1 MATMKEVIAAKGA
14 TVRDGV
20 ELDSA
25 SAGWSAPFGAVVEV
39 LEEAST
45 ASGVARCRVGHG
57 GRAGWVSAKVLRA
70 PTASGEST
78 AARLKAAAD
87 ELNRAERWP
96 EAVDMYGAAI
106 AADPNNHALYSNRA
120 RCRLQLC
127 GACAPA
133 ADVAAGLADGER
145 CVALAPGF
153 ARGYRRLGV
162 PALAAVAALRARG
175 PRRTST
181 PRTRTATTTPTA
193 ASTSPTSA
201 PRGGRRR
208 RRAVERHRRALG
220 GPARPGHDAPAS
232 STAVCVKTPRR
243 SQARAGPGLRGA
255 AGLAPGAR
263 DAGRPPV
270 GSLAPED
277 AALADDAAKAAH
289 KARGAE
295 LFAAANNRS
304 ACHAKLDAFAAALRD
319 ADACVAL
326 KPTWAKAASRR
337 GAALFGLGR
346 YEAAM
351 SRAARPR
358 GDGRR
363 DAGDGR
369 GPRGAPGEI
378 PVESQEIRDLRF
390 ASKIEGK
397 ATATRAK
404 NMHSNKLIL
413 VALAATVTV
422 TESACTNDK
431 KWMINNKRSKNCD
444 WVAKKPSSLPEEG
457 QEWQGQQSRGE
468 RGLPRCVTA
477 GMCANEFDLHE
488 PAPTF
493 FERVATFPVCS
504 QIDGA
509 CDDET
514 ETSAEI
520 VDVHVKACV
529 ASWSSAIDG
538 AACAAGVDAC
548 PAAPCDGDA
557 LGSWCCADADCSGDW
572 FYCNPK
578 AGGQLTAV
586 YTDSPRGVIGW
597 VDLNDPRDPKPLGT
611 FATPGEPT
619 SVAVVGDAAVVAVST
634 GEDYVATSGALL
646 GVPIRATR
654 GSADDAVAG
663 VVSLPLGGQPDAVAA
678 GAFAG
683 DTAYIAVA
691 IENERDEDLGD
702 GNPPQFPAGHV
713 EIFTAK
719 TANSELGVRL
729 SKHADVAMTGLAGCD
744 FPEDPEPEFVSV
756 SPGNKAVVTMQENN
770 CVAVVDLPT
779 GAVDFSA
786 SAGARDLTDVDV
798 AEEGVIDQ
806 TASLAAV
813 TAEPDGVVWIKG
825 GAYFATAN
833 EGDMAGGSRSWSVF
847 DGATGALVYDSGN
860 FLEHLAASLGHYPEH
875 RSENKGVEPEN
886 IAYGE
891 FPDGAGGTRDFV
903 FVNLERSSLVV
914 VYDVT
919 AFPTITYVQTLP
931 AAMGPEGTV
940 AVPAAGIVVTAS
952 EEDARDD
959 KFRGALNVYEL
970 GTGGAPSFPTL
981 VSQLPADGS
990 APIPFA
996 ALSSLTA
1003 EAGDLVLAVEDSAY
1017 GKSRV
1022 FEIDVGVAPAVVV
1035 GGARILDSKDV
1046 LRSWSHFTN
1055 FTTTVDGAVADGEFD
1070 AADLAALVNDDKTVN
1085 IDPEGVAVG
1094 ILGGAVKYVVA
1105 HEGYGTV
1112 GDAGRPVR
1120 SLNFLFVLGL
1130 SGPDYVIDEVIALP
1144 DAQNARQLRFG
1155 FEGVAVL
1162 DNKIVVAFQ
1171 RAWGAD
1177 EFPQMGVYDYAV
1189 GGDAGW
1195 SFVFYPVDEPSSQ
1208 YGGWVSSD
1216 MAKQGCWERHI
1227 VTRIVSYLNTRDR
1240 GLFLDVGAN
1249 VGAFTATVAANDND
1263 VIAVEPFRLNVRPR
1277 VRGDRAPRP
1286 PRPSQVPLIRRTM
1299 CGPARLD
1306 DRVSLYKMGLADSF
1320 PGPKMCIWSTNDEI
1334 NRGNA
1339 RMTPYFEGRR
1349 DFGQDK
1355 QKACMEVVYTDTL
1368 DHLLF
1373 DTHGLARR
1381 VDVMKIDIE
1390 GFETRALRGAA
1401 RLLASDFKPCQIYF
1415 EYQHDAT
1422 VESGV
1427 DRHELFE
1434 RLTRAGYKLN
1444 DFMKNEEVGS
1454 FTPEQWDGMRGG
1466 DLRAVLDD
1474 ASCGWSSRGPPPPP
1488 PPPRV
1493 VLNGHRCDRHVDV
1506 GDADAAG
1513 AVARV
1518 GALGFVGVADDWAT
1532 SVCLFHRV
1540 YGLPRRARA
1549 RWSRRRRAT
1558 RRTTGPTGPSTRP
1571 RGGASPSRW
1580 TRRARRRP
1588 ARQRRCGG
1596 GGGLLRRGQAL
1607 GGARRR
1613 GGCGGAG
1620 RASGA
1625 AAGPVRA
1632 LRPVEALGLPRAR
1645 RGAAGVTS
1653 GRRRPRSRRPRPAA
1667 PRARATIA
1675 GGRLFATLPAD
1686 GALAMA
1692 YSRAEWNRL
1701 PVFLGVPLKSRGRFP
1716 APPVDFLFLLMDVP
1730 GVLDASTSPPVF
1742 AEARL
1747 RRAPPDR
1754 RHWLLPS
1761 FDFSGGEGNA
1771 RRWAVTTACDAT
1783 DDRLDVAAAEVA
1795 VEVEASARRTEPSP
1809 ATQPARAPVA
1819 ADGPTGITLRNYGF
1833 ADHGDVCA
1841 KEAFLY
1847 LDGISTSNGLKYYG
1861 GVWRPVILGER

>member
-1 MATMKEVIAAKGA
+1 
-14 TVRDGV
+14 
-20 ELDSA
+20 
-25 SAGWSAPFGAVVEV
+25 
-39 LEEAST
+39 
-45 ASGVARCRVGHG
+45 
-57 GRAGWVSAKVLRA
+57 
-70 PTASGEST
+70 
-78 AARLKAAAD
+78 
-87 ELNRAERWP
+87 
-96 EAVDMYGAAI
+96 MY
-106 AADPNNHALYSNRA
+106 
-120 RCRLQLC
+120 
-127 GACAPA
+127 
-133 ADVAAGLADGER
+133 
-145 CVALAPGF
+145 
-153 ARGYRRLGV
+153 
-162 PALAAVAALRARG
+162 
-175 PRRTST
+175 
-181 PRTRTATTTPTA
+181 
-193 ASTSPTSA
+193 
-201 PRGGRRR
+201 
-208 RRAVERHRRALG
+208 
-220 GPARPGHDAPAS
+220 
-232 STAVCVKTPRR
+232 
-243 SQARAGPGLRGA
+243 
-255 AGLAPGAR
+255 
-263 DAGRPPV
+263 
-270 GSLAPED
+270 
-277 AALADDAAKAAH
+277 
-289 KARGAE
+289 
-295 LFAAANNRS
+295 
-304 ACHAKLDAFAAALRD
+304 
-319 ADACVAL
+319 
-326 KPTWAKAASRR
+326 
-337 GAALFGLGR
+337 
-346 YEAAM
+346 
-351 SRAARPR
+351 
-358 GDGRR
+358 
-363 DAGDGR
+363 
-369 GPRGAPGEI
+369 
-378 PVESQEIRDLRF
+378 
-390 ASKIEGK
+390 
-397 ATATRAK
+397 
-404 NMHSNKLIL
+404 SNKLIL

-422 TESACTNDK
+422 SESACTNDK

-457 QEWQGQQSRGE
+457 QERQGQQSRGE
-468 RGLPRCVTA
+468 RGLPRVLRHLRHVRPDSWSKQCVTA

-514 ETSAEI
+514 DTSAEI

-611 FATPGEPT
+611 FATPASRRPSPSPATRPSSPCRRARTTSPRPARSSACPSARPAAPRTTPSPASSRSRSAASPTPSPRAPSPATRPT
-619 SVAVVGDAAVVAVST
+619 SPSPSRTSAT
-634 GEDYVATSGALL
+634 G
-646 GVPIRATR
+646 R
-654 GSADDAVAG
+654 
-663 VVSLPLGGQPDAVAA
+663 
-678 GAFAG
+678 
-683 DTAYIAVA
+683 
-691 IENERDEDLGD
+691 GD

-729 SKHADVAMTGLAGCD
+729 SRHADVAMTGLAGCD

-1493 VLNGHRCDRHVDV
+1493 VGREPPPGCGPEAAAECSICSAGSPGDGGVSLVDGVCQEFCSANGYCGVTENYESGGTDCTKCAPRVGREPPPPPARVRERAPPPPQPALVVVRERTKRIEALKAELAALKTSDAREPRRGARDGFDRVRAFDVDGDGDVDV
-1506 GDADAAG
+1506 KDRTLEVMG
-1513 AVARV
+1513 VV
-1518 GALGFVGVADDWAT
+1518 LVLGLAT
-1532 SVCLFHRV
+1532 QLVLR
-1540 YGLPRRARA
+1540 
-1549 RWSRRRRAT
+1549 
-1558 RRTTGPTGPSTRP
+1558 
-1571 RGGASPSRW
+1571 
-1580 TRRARRRP
+1580 RRARR
-1588 ARQRRCGG
+1588 
-1596 GGGLLRRGQAL
+1596 
-1607 GGARRR
+1607 
-1613 GGCGGAG
+1613 
-1620 RASGA
+1620 
-1625 AAGPVRA
+1625 
-1632 LRPVEALGLPRAR
+1632 
-1645 RGAAGVTS
+1645 
-1653 GRRRPRSRRPRPAA
+1653 
-1667 PRARATIA
+1667 
-1675 GGRLFATLPAD
+1675 PAD
-1686 GALAMA
+1686 
-1692 YSRAEWNRL
+1692 
-1701 PVFLGVPLKSRGRFP
+1701 
-1716 APPVDFLFLLMDVP
+1716 
-1730 GVLDASTSPPVF
+1730 
-1742 AEARL
+1742 
-1747 RRAPPDR
+1747 
-1754 RHWLLPS
+1754 
-1761 FDFSGGEGNA
+1761 
-1771 RRWAVTTACDAT
+1771 
-1783 DDRLDVAAAEVA
+1783 
-1795 VEVEASARRTEPSP
+1795 
-1809 ATQPARAPVA
+1809 
-1819 ADGPTGITLRNYGF
+1819 
-1833 ADHGDVCA
+1833 
-1841 KEAFLY
+1841 
-1847 LDGISTSNGLKYYG
+1847 
-1861 GVWRPVILGER
+1861 

>member
-1 MATMKEVIAAKGA
+1 
-14 TVRDGV
+14 
-20 ELDSA
+20 
-25 SAGWSAPFGAVVEV
+25 
-39 LEEAST
+39 
-45 ASGVARCRVGHG
+45 
-57 GRAGWVSAKVLRA
+57 
-70 PTASGEST
+70 
-78 AARLKAAAD
+78 
-87 ELNRAERWP
+87 
-96 EAVDMYGAAI
+96 
-106 AADPNNHALYSNRA
+106 
-120 RCRLQLC
+120 
-127 GACAPA
+127 
-133 ADVAAGLADGER
+133 
-145 CVALAPGF
+145 
-153 ARGYRRLGV
+153 
-162 PALAAVAALRARG
+162 
-175 PRRTST
+175 
-181 PRTRTATTTPTA
+181 
-193 ASTSPTSA
+193 
-201 PRGGRRR
+201 
-208 RRAVERHRRALG
+208 
-220 GPARPGHDAPAS
+220 
-232 STAVCVKTPRR
+232 
-243 SQARAGPGLRGA
+243 
-255 AGLAPGAR
+255 
-263 DAGRPPV
+263 
-270 GSLAPED
+270 
-277 AALADDAAKAAH
+277 
-289 KARGAE
+289 
-295 LFAAANNRS
+295 
-304 ACHAKLDAFAAALRD
+304 
-319 ADACVAL
+319 
-326 KPTWAKAASRR
+326 
-337 GAALFGLGR
+337 
-346 YEAAM
+346 
-351 SRAARPR
+351 
-358 GDGRR
+358 
-363 DAGDGR
+363 
-369 GPRGAPGEI
+369 
-378 PVESQEIRDLRF
+378 
-390 ASKIEGK
+390 
-397 ATATRAK
+397 
-404 NMHSNKLIL
+404 
-413 VALAATVTV
+413 
-422 TESACTNDK
+422 
-431 KWMINNKRSKNCD
+431 MINNKRSKNCD

-457 QEWQGQQSRGE
+457 QERQGQQSRGE
-468 RGLPRCVTA
+468 RGLPRVLRHLRHVRPDSWSKKCVTA

-493 FERVATFPVCS
+493 FERRDVPVCS

-520 VDVHVKACV
+520 VDVHVK
-529 ASWSSAIDG
+529 
-538 AACAAGVDAC
+538 
-548 PAAPCDGDA
+548 PAPTPRRAPC
-557 LGSWCCADADCSGDW
+557 
-572 FYCNPK
+572 
-578 AGGQLTAV
+578 
-586 YTDSPRGVIGW
+586 
-597 VDLNDPRDPKPLGT
+597 
-611 FATPGEPT
+611 
-619 SVAVVGDAAVVAVST
+619 
-634 GEDYVATSGALL
+634 
-646 GVPIRATR
+646 
-654 GSADDAVAG
+654 
-663 VVSLPLGGQPDAVAA
+663 
-678 GAFAG
+678 AFAG

-729 SKHADVAMTGLAGCD
+729 SRGRRDDGPRRLRL
-744 FPEDPEPEFVSV
+744 PEDPEPEFVSV

-779 GAVDFSA
+779 GAVDFSV
-786 SAGARDLTDVDV
+786 SAGARDLADVDV

-833 EGDMAGGSRSWSVF
+833 EGDMNGGSRSWSVF

-860 FLEHLAASLGHYPEH
+860 FLEHLAASLGHDPEH

-940 AVPAAGIVVTAS
+940 AVPAAGIV
-952 EEDARDD
+952 
-959 KFRGALNVYEL
+959 
-970 GTGGAPSFPTL
+970 
-981 VSQLPADGS
+981 LPADGS

-1085 IDPEGVAVG
+1085 IDPGGVAVG

-1130 SGPDYVIDEVIALP
+1130 SGPDYVIDKVIALP

-1195 SFVFYPVDEPSSQ
+1195 SFVFYPVDEPSSHRLARAPIMNAGIVLIIAASTLARAAGAQ
-1208 YGGWVSSD
+1208 PVSCADPEDGSVASRFVRNTCTANAFDMAAHTIPDCIEIRAVRPRAVQPRPQVSSD

-1227 VTRIVSYLNTRDR
+1227 VTRI
-1240 GLFLDVGAN
+1240 
-1249 VGAFTATVAANDND
+1249 
-1263 VIAVEPFRLNVRPR
+1263 
-1277 VRGDRAPRP
+1277 
-1286 PRPSQVPLIRRTM
+1286 VPLIRRTM

-1390 GFETRALRGAA
+1390 GFETRAFRGAA

-1474 ASCGWSSRGPPPPP
+1474 ASCGWSSRAAAAAAAASRRRSRAAACCGPEAAAECSICSRVAGDGGVSLVDGVCQEFCSANGYCGVTENYESGDGLHEMRCRRRAAAASPLREAAPPQPALVVVRERTKRIEALEAELAALKTSDALE
-1488 PPPRV
+1488 PRRGARDGFDRPSARRRRRRRRGREGQDAGAV
-1493 VLNGHRCDRHVDV
+1493 GRQVLNGHRCDRHVDV

-1532 SVCLFHRV
+1532 SVCLFHRLRIAEARAQLAEPPAPGNATDDWADWAV
-1540 YGLPRRARA
+1540 YAAARRRFAELLDAAGASPACARARA
-1549 RWSRRRRAT
+1549 ARRA
-1558 RRTTGPTGPSTRP
+1558 
-1571 RGGASPSRW
+1571 AAAA
-1580 TRRARRRP
+1580 AR
-1588 ARQRRCGG
+1588 
-1596 GGGLLRRGQAL
+1596 
-1607 GGARRR
+1607 GARRR

-1625 AAGPVRA
+1625 AAGP
-1632 LRPVEALGLPRAR
+1632 
-1645 RGAAGVTS
+1645 
-1653 GRRRPRSRRPRPAA
+1653 
-1667 PRARATIA
+1667 
-1675 GGRLFATLPAD
+1675 
-1686 GALAMA
+1686 
-1692 YSRAEWNRL
+1692 
-1701 PVFLGVPLKSRGRFP
+1701 
-1716 APPVDFLFLLMDVP
+1716 
-1730 GVLDASTSPPVF
+1730 
-1742 AEARL
+1742 
-1747 RRAPPDR
+1747 
-1754 RHWLLPS
+1754 
-1761 FDFSGGEGNA
+1761 FSGGEGNA
-1771 RRWAVTTACDAT
+1771 RRWAVTTACDAG

-1795 VEVEASARRTEPSP
+1795 VEVEAARDGQSRLRR
-1809 ATQPARAPVA
+1809 RAPQRRRRA

-1847 LDGISTSNGLKYYG
+1847 LDGISTSNGLKYHGACAPRDPRRRRRDEDLVTAAWPAHAAAAHDPGATLRDKVDYVGADGAGAAAFCASVARAAAWLRRTRGREAMARTLAPCSPSALRARRSSDAAVRNAYAELQVLLLEDRDADAIELRRLFSPAAAADGLYPRSGACAPFRPAAAARRAPAVVAGQG
-1861 GVWRPVILGER
+1861 GSGSRSVVELLRACGVEMNGVDGGEDDASSADRRLRARCP

>member
-1 MATMKEVIAAKGA
+1 
-14 TVRDGV
+14 
-20 ELDSA
+20 
-25 SAGWSAPFGAVVEV
+25 
-39 LEEAST
+39 
-45 ASGVARCRVGHG
+45 
-57 GRAGWVSAKVLRA
+57 
-70 PTASGEST
+70 
-78 AARLKAAAD
+78 
-87 ELNRAERWP
+87 
-96 EAVDMYGAAI
+96 MY
-106 AADPNNHALYSNRA
+106 
-120 RCRLQLC
+120 
-127 GACAPA
+127 
-133 ADVAAGLADGER
+133 
-145 CVALAPGF
+145 
-153 ARGYRRLGV
+153 
-162 PALAAVAALRARG
+162 
-175 PRRTST
+175 
-181 PRTRTATTTPTA
+181 
-193 ASTSPTSA
+193 
-201 PRGGRRR
+201 
-208 RRAVERHRRALG
+208 
-220 GPARPGHDAPAS
+220 
-232 STAVCVKTPRR
+232 
-243 SQARAGPGLRGA
+243 
-255 AGLAPGAR
+255 
-263 DAGRPPV
+263 
-270 GSLAPED
+270 
-277 AALADDAAKAAH
+277 
-289 KARGAE
+289 
-295 LFAAANNRS
+295 
-304 ACHAKLDAFAAALRD
+304 
-319 ADACVAL
+319 
-326 KPTWAKAASRR
+326 
-337 GAALFGLGR
+337 
-346 YEAAM
+346 
-351 SRAARPR
+351 
-358 GDGRR
+358 
-363 DAGDGR
+363 
-369 GPRGAPGEI
+369 
-378 PVESQEIRDLRF
+378 
-390 ASKIEGK
+390 
-397 ATATRAK
+397 
-404 NMHSNKLIL
+404 SNKLIL

-422 TESACTNDK
+422 SESACTNDK
-431 KWMINNKRSKNCD
+431 QWMINNKRSKNCD
-444 WVAKKPSSLPEEG
+444 WVAKKPSSRCQKKGKNGKGNKVEANVAC
-457 QEWQGQQSRGE
+457 QESCGTCDTCAPDSWSKK
-468 RGLPRCVTA
+468 CVTA

-520 VDVHVKACV
+520 VDVHVKAR
-529 ASWSSAIDG
+529 
-538 AACAAGVDAC
+538 GV
-548 PAAPCDGDA
+548 
-557 LGSWCCADADCSGDW
+557 
-572 FYCNPK
+572 

-634 GEDYVATSGALL
+634 GEDYVAT
-646 GVPIRATR
+646 PTPPRA
-654 GSADDAVAG
+654 
-663 VVSLPLGGQPDAVAA
+663 PC
-678 GAFAG
+678 AFAG

-729 SKHADVAMTGLAGCD
+729 SKRADVAMTGLAGCD

-779 GAVDFSA
+779 GAVDFS
-786 SAGARDLTDVDV
+786 
-798 AEEGVIDQ
+798 

-833 EGDMAGGSRSWSVF
+833 EGDMNGGSRSWSVF

-860 FLEHLAASLGHYPEH
+860 FLEHLAASLGHDPEH
-875 RSENKGVEPEN
+875 RSENKGVEPRTSRTAN
-886 IAYGE
+886 SPTA
-891 FPDGAGGTRDFV
+891 PAARDFV

-1022 FEIDVGVAPAVVV
+1022 FEIDVGVAPPSSSA
-1035 GGARILDSKDV
+1035 
-1046 LRSWSHFTN
+1046 
-1055 FTTTVDGAVADGEFD
+1055 FD

-1105 HEGYGTV
+1105 HEGDGTV

-1130 SGPDYVIDEVIALP
+1130 SGPDYVIDKVIALP

-1208 YGGWVSSD
+1208 YGGWVGVGDIEARRRLARAPIMNAGIVLIIAASTLARAAGPSPCRARIPRTAPSLRASSSRPQVSSD

-1263 VIAVEPFRLNVRPR
+1263 VIAVEPFMLNVRPR
-1277 VRGDRAPRP
+1277 
-1286 PRPSQVPLIRRTM
+1286 VPLIRRTM

-1390 GFETRALRGAA
+1390 GFETRVQAGAPARG
-1401 RLLASDFKPCQIYF
+1401 DFKPCQIY
-1415 EYQHDAT
+1415 
-1422 VESGV
+1422 
-1427 DRHELFE
+1427 
-1434 RLTRAGYKLN
+1434 
-1444 DFMKNEEVGS
+1444 
-1454 FTPEQWDGMRGG
+1454 
-1466 DLRAVLDD
+1466 
-1474 ASCGWSSRGPPPPP
+1474 SS
-1488 PPPRV
+1488 
-1493 VLNGHRCDRHVDV
+1493 
-1506 GDADAAG
+1506 
-1513 AVARV
+1513 
-1518 GALGFVGVADDWAT
+1518 T
-1532 SVCLFHRV
+1532 ST
-1540 YGLPRRARA
+1540 
-1549 RWSRRRRAT
+1549 T
-1558 RRTTGPTGPSTRP
+1558 RR
-1571 RGGASPSRW
+1571 
-1580 TRRARRRP
+1580 
-1588 ARQRRCGG
+1588 
-1596 GGGLLRRGQAL
+1596 
-1607 GGARRR
+1607 
-1613 GGCGGAG
+1613 
-1620 RASGA
+1620 
-1625 AAGPVRA
+1625 
-1632 LRPVEALGLPRAR
+1632 
-1645 RGAAGVTS
+1645 
-1653 GRRRPRSRRPRPAA
+1653 
-1667 PRARATIA
+1667 
-1675 GGRLFATLPAD
+1675 
-1686 GALAMA
+1686 
-1692 YSRAEWNRL
+1692 SRA
-1701 PVFLGVPLKSRGRFP
+1701 
-1716 APPVDFLFLLMDVP
+1716 
-1730 GVLDASTSPPVF
+1730 ASTDTS
-1742 AEARL
+1742 
-1747 RRAPPDR
+1747 
-1754 RHWLLPS
+1754 S
-1761 FDFSGGEGNA
+1761 SSG
-1771 RRWAVTTACDAT
+1771 
-1783 DDRLDVAAAEVA
+1783 
-1795 VEVEASARRTEPSP
+1795 
-1809 ATQPARAPVA
+1809 
-1819 ADGPTGITLRNYGF
+1819 
-1833 ADHGDVCA
+1833 
-1841 KEAFLY
+1841 
-1847 LDGISTSNGLKYYG
+1847 
-1861 GVWRPVILGER
+1861 

>member
-1 MATMKEVIAAKGA
+1 
-14 TVRDGV
+14 
-20 ELDSA
+20 
-25 SAGWSAPFGAVVEV
+25 
-39 LEEAST
+39 
-45 ASGVARCRVGHG
+45 
-57 GRAGWVSAKVLRA
+57 
-70 PTASGEST
+70 
-78 AARLKAAAD
+78 
-87 ELNRAERWP
+87 
-96 EAVDMYGAAI
+96 MY
-106 AADPNNHALYSNRA
+106 
-120 RCRLQLC
+120 
-127 GACAPA
+127 
-133 ADVAAGLADGER
+133 
-145 CVALAPGF
+145 
-153 ARGYRRLGV
+153 
-162 PALAAVAALRARG
+162 
-175 PRRTST
+175 
-181 PRTRTATTTPTA
+181 
-193 ASTSPTSA
+193 
-201 PRGGRRR
+201 
-208 RRAVERHRRALG
+208 
-220 GPARPGHDAPAS
+220 
-232 STAVCVKTPRR
+232 
-243 SQARAGPGLRGA
+243 
-255 AGLAPGAR
+255 
-263 DAGRPPV
+263 
-270 GSLAPED
+270 
-277 AALADDAAKAAH
+277 
-289 KARGAE
+289 
-295 LFAAANNRS
+295 
-304 ACHAKLDAFAAALRD
+304 
-319 ADACVAL
+319 
-326 KPTWAKAASRR
+326 
-337 GAALFGLGR
+337 
-346 YEAAM
+346 
-351 SRAARPR
+351 
-358 GDGRR
+358 
-363 DAGDGR
+363 
-369 GPRGAPGEI
+369 
-378 PVESQEIRDLRF
+378 
-390 ASKIEGK
+390 
-397 ATATRAK
+397 
-404 NMHSNKLIL
+404 SNKLIL

-422 TESACTNDK
+422 SESACTNDK

-444 WVAKKPSSLPEEG
+444 WVAKKPSSRCQKKGKNGKGNKVEANVAC
-457 QEWQGQQSRGE
+457 QESTARG
-468 RGLPRCVTA
+468 
-477 GMCANEFDLHE
+477 
-488 PAPTF
+488 
-493 FERVATFPVCS
+493 
-504 QIDGA
+504 
-509 CDDET
+509 DDET

-529 ASWSSAIDG
+529 ASCPTPSRG
-538 AACAAGVDAC
+538 AC
-548 PAAPCDGDA
+548 
-557 LGSWCCADADCSGDW
+557 
-572 FYCNPK
+572 
-578 AGGQLTAV
+578 
-586 YTDSPRGVIGW
+586 
-597 VDLNDPRDPKPLGT
+597 
-611 FATPGEPT
+611 
-619 SVAVVGDAAVVAVST
+619 
-634 GEDYVATSGALL
+634 
-646 GVPIRATR
+646 
-654 GSADDAVAG
+654 
-663 VVSLPLGGQPDAVAA
+663 
-678 GAFAG
+678 AFAG

-729 SKHADVAMTGLAGCD
+729 CDAAMTGLAGCD

-779 GAVDFSA
+779 GAVDFS
-786 SAGARDLTDVDV
+786 
-798 AEEGVIDQ
+798 

-833 EGDMAGGSRSWSVF
+833 EGDMNGGSRSWSVF

-860 FLEHLAASLGHYPEH
+860 FLEHLAASLGHDPEH

-952 EEDARDD
+952 EEEARDD

-1035 GGARILDSKDV
+1035 GVRRGPR
-1046 LRSWSHFTN
+1046 
-1055 FTTTVDGAVADGEFD
+1055 
-1070 AADLAALVNDDKTVN
+1070 
-1085 IDPEGVAVG
+1085 
-1094 ILGGAVKYVVA
+1094 
-1105 HEGYGTV
+1105 GYGTV

-1130 SGPDYVIDEVIALP
+1130 SGPDYVIDKVIALP

-1208 YGGWVSSD
+1208 YGGWVGVGDIEAARSRLAAPSATSRPDRDNQGGMDAAVKRVYKANVFHYDADRVLYKHLVSSD

-1263 VIAVEPFRLNVRPR
+1263 VIAVEPFMLNVRPR
-1277 VRGDRAPRP
+1277 
-1286 PRPSQVPLIRRTM
+1286 VPLIRRTM
-1299 CGPARLD
+1299 CGPERLD

-1381 VDVMKIDIE
+1381 VD
-1390 GFETRALRGAA
+1390 
-1401 RLLASDFKPCQIYF
+1401 IYF

-1493 VLNGHRCDRHVDV
+1493 VGREPPPGC
-1506 GDADAAG
+1506 GPEAA
-1513 AVARV
+1513 
-1518 GALGFVGVADDWAT
+1518 ADDDAP
-1532 SVCLFHRV
+1532 VAC
-1540 YGLPRRARA
+1540 
-1549 RWSRRRRAT
+1549 
-1558 RRTTGPTGPSTRP
+1558 
-1571 RGGASPSRW
+1571 
-1580 TRRARRRP
+1580 
-1588 ARQRRCGG
+1588 
-1596 GGGLLRRGQAL
+1596 
-1607 GGARRR
+1607 
-1613 GGCGGAG
+1613 GCGLDGDW
-1620 RASGA
+1620 
-1625 AAGPVRA
+1625 P
-1632 LRPVEALGLPRAR
+1632 EAP
-1645 RGAAGVTS
+1645 S
-1653 GRRRPRSRRPRPAA
+1653 
-1667 PRARATIA
+1667 
-1675 GGRLFATLPAD
+1675 
-1686 GALAMA
+1686 
-1692 YSRAEWNRL
+1692 
-1701 PVFLGVPLKSRGRFP
+1701 K
-1716 APPVDFLFLLMDVP
+1716 
-1730 GVLDASTSPPVF
+1730 
-1742 AEARL
+1742 
-1747 RRAPPDR
+1747 APPD
-1754 RHWLLPS
+1754 WLRVPRQS
-1761 FDFSGGEGNA
+1761 SA
-1771 RRWAVTTACDAT
+1771 WAVTMVLALPACRGAPA
-1783 DDRLDVAAAEVA
+1783 RSLR
-1795 VEVEASARRTEPSP
+1795 EASACGPRDACVFDALKRSGDRAARDP
-1809 ATQPARAPVA
+1809 AAGRYAA

-1861 GVWRPVILGER
+1861 ACGAPVILDADAAYEDLVTAAWPAHAAAAHDPGATLRDKVDYVGADSAGAAAFCASVARAWPGSGARADAKPWARTLRRHARRRLRARRSSSDGAKTHDALAMRLAGFNDVDDRGVRGPGRSAGLLPVLGAAATEGLLYDLALPLAAGAASSRRSALFAERARGGRGGRALGLEGAAGPLPPAGLWARVPGLPLPPRGPRRAEPRVRARRGDVAVMRAWWGDKYAAVVDARRAAISRAAPGGGAPPMACDRLYHDALLWRAVFAEFWAEEQLALVKAGAALGPDRYALARVEDLVADPGAARVLLDWVHGGAYGGDAAGGGEDLRGRGAPRRAAACDLLVAAAFQNPKDVRAGPLAFPKKCALLDFLDDAGGLPRRRWGLGVEGSGFHSRDVRGAAPRRARVGARLRVLAAVKGRCWARADAADAAVAASATGAPRSTRSATRPSPNGAPYSDDAPAPRAAAQDVYAALRPCVDLDCGGDSPTWAAGGRTCAWVAENPTRARCKVAGDDGAAARDACREACCRPAKPGKG